1 KKRVYRVVSK
11 GKEFEKGLKKDSGRS
26 TDELK
31 NILSKSSG
39 ITKEIGNTLVKSNG
53 ITREIDDIFF
63 DETNNVSKPEAP
75 EIREETKN
83 QKSDALGQFGQ
94 QLPPNI
100 KEIVEF
106 AVESRQKQPSVVH
119 PILQGETSSSSAS
132 LGVGDE
138 EPMDPVQSFVAF
150 SAPDFVFDSQF
161 GSSVEDEDI
170 HVPQE
175 FHLEGRNEVE
185 AYALSDPFS
194 YARIC
199 TDQETYEKYYVVMEP
214 SLSDEERKQLD
225 FIKST
230 LIKGLDINI
239 EELEEKGARQYLKD
253 RIIKISED
261 YLLNLS
267 PGLMEKLFYYVERDA
282 LGFGKIDPLMKDPHI
297 EDISCDGPGIP
308 VFLYHRKH
316 GSLKTSVMFET
327 EEELSSFVIKLAQK
341 CGKHVS
347 IAEPML
353 DATMPEGSRVQLTL
367 STEVTTKG
375 STFTIRKFRADPL
388 TPPDLVELNTMSPEM
403 AAYMWMAV
411 EYGASAL
418 FAGGTASGKTST
430 LNAMSLFIPPGAK
443 IVSIEE
449 TRELNLPQPNWIPG
463 LARSGFGEVIGNK
476 LAGEIDMYDL
486 MKAAL
491 RQRPEYI
498 IVGEIRGK
506 ESYVLF
512 QAMATGHTTYST
524 VHADSP
530 QSLIHRLEGKP
541 LDIPRIMMQSLDIVV
556 IQSLVKVGGKR
567 QRRCKLVIEIVGID
581 SKTKEIL
588 TNEVFRWIPERD
600 EFDYSGK
607 SYVLERVRG
616 NTGISKA
623 ELDKEF
629 QTRTE
634 IIRWMKNKNIKS
646 YKDVARLVSRY
657 YEDPKS
663 VIYEMK
669 ADTDV
674 VQQIS

>member
-1 KKRVYRVVSK
+1 M
-11 GKEFEKGLKKDSGRS
+11 
-26 TDELK
+26 
-31 NILSKSSG
+31 
-39 ITKEIGNTLVKSNG
+39 
-53 ITREIDDIFF
+53 DDIFF
-63 DETNNVSKPEAP
+63 DETNNVSKSESS
-75 EIREETKN
+75 EIPEETKN
-83 QKSDALGQFGQ
+83 QKSDASGQFGQ

-106 AVESRQKQPSVVH
+106 AVESRQKQPSAVH
-119 PILQGETSSSSAS
+119 PTIPQGETSPSSAS
-132 LGVGDE
+132 LGVSDG
-138 EPMDPVQSFVAF
+138 EPLDPVQSFVAF

-230 LIKGLDINI
+230 LIRGLDINI

-353 DATMPEGSRVQLTL
+353 DATMPEGSRIQLTL

-375 STFTIRKFRADPL
+375 STFTIRKFRVDPL

-600 EFDYSGK
+600 EFAYSGK

-629 QTRTE
+629 QTRIE